1 MISNINAAIAKWAL
15 GRRREE
21 EEKKKKEEEEKRR
34 QAAKKWLIPC
44 LLKNFL
50 YSYFLEGEIRF
61 PGKR

>member
-1 MISNINAAIAKWAL
+1 MISNINAAIAKWVL

-44 LLKNFL
+44 LK
-50 YSYFLEGEIRF
+50 
-61 PGKR
+61 